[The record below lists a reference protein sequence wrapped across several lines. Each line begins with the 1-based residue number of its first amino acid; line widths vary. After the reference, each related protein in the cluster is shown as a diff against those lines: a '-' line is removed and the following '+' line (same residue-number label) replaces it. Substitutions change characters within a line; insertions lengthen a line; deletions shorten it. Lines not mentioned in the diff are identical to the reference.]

1 MTDATER
8 PRPGGARRAPRS
20 VRLSRRERRAQERM
34 QVRGGRR
41 ALRAPTTGGVRRA
54 SRSRLDEATRSG
66 GRRALRRPRRR
77 TRGLP
82 GTLGWTF
89 LGAVV
94 PGSGYLFAGRRLLGW
109 VLVLGWLSIVGA
121 LGWYFGRDWHR
132 AVDIAFDATALKT
145 AAAVM
150 ATLLLIW
157 LGVVW
162 TSYRMLRPRERPPWH
177 TAVGNVAVVVICL
190 VVAAPVLRAAQYAL
204 ATADLVT
211 TVLDGNSTATAPDVD
226 EQDPWADRE
235 RVSVLLLGG
244 DGGEGREGV
253 RTDSVIL
260 LSIDT
265 ETGKAVTFS
274 LPRNLAA
281 ARFPEESPLAELY
294 PEGYT
299 NGDPADGNYMLNA
312 VYRNIPAAHPGILG
326 KSSNEGA
333 DAVKQAVEG
342 TLGIP
347 VDYYVL
353 VNLEGFKEVV
363 DAMGGVTVNVNEP
376 IAIGGNTTANIPPD
390 DYLAPG
396 PDQHLDGFHALW
408 YARGR
413 WGSDDYERMDR
424 QRCMVDALVESADP
438 AGLLLRYLD
447 LVKAG
452 KEIVYTDIPSKLGS
466 AFVDLALRV
475 KDASVRSVV
484 FKTSDEFSSAAP
496 DIEYLHAAVQR
507 AIAPPR
513 RTAPAAGEGTTGADS
528 PKSPDTGAGGSSAAD
543 DGADDAVDACSYQPT
558 GETVEDALAA
568 DAAY

>member
-1 MTDATER
+1 MTDADER

-20 VRLSRRERRAQERM
+20 VRLSRRERRALARARA
-34 QVRGGRR
+34 RGGRR
-41 ALRAPTTGGVRRA
+41 ALRAPEAGPPVRRSA
-54 SRSRLDEATRSG
+54 RSRLDDGARG

-109 VLVLGWLSIVGA
+109 VLVLGWLAVVGA
-121 LGWYFGRDWHR
+121 VAWYFGRDWRR
-132 AVDIAFDATALKT
+132 AVDIAFDPTALKV
-145 AAAVM
+145 AAAVL
-150 ATLLLIW
+150 AVLLLLW

-162 TSYRMLRPRERPPWH
+162 TSYRMVRPRQRPRWH

-211 TVLDGNSTATAPDVD
+211 TVLDDNTTATAPDLD
-226 EQDPWADRE
+226 EEDPWAGTD

-244 DGGEGREGV
+244 DGGEGRDGV

-265 ETGKAVTFS
+265 ATGKAVTFS

-281 ARFPEESPLAELY
+281 ARFPEGSPLADLY
-294 PEGYT
+294 PAGYT
-299 NGDPADGNYMLNA
+299 NGDPAAGDYMLNA
-312 VYRNIPAAHPGILG
+312 IYRNVPAAHPGILG
-326 KSSNEGA
+326 NSSNEGA
-333 DAVKQAVEG
+333 DAIKQAVEG

-363 DAMGGVTVNVNEP
+363 DAMGGVTVNINEP
-376 IAIGGNTTANIPPD
+376 IAIGGDTTAQIPPD

-413 WGSDDYERMDR
+413 WGSDDYARMDR
-424 QRCMVDALVESADP
+424 QRCMVDALVDSADP
-438 AGLLLRYLD
+438 SSLLLRYLD
-447 LVKAG
+447 LLRAG
-452 KEIVYTDIPSKLGS
+452 KEIVYTDIPRQLGS
-466 AFVDLALRV
+466 AFVELALRV
-475 KDASVRSVV
+475 QDSGVRSVV
-484 FKTSDEFSSAAP
+484 FKTSDRFSSAAP
-496 DIEYLHAAVQR
+496 DIDYLHETVQR
-507 AIAPPR
+507 AISPPR
-513 RTAPAAGEGTTGADS
+513 RTSSAGGSGAGDGGTGS
-528 PKSPDTGAGGSSAAD
+528 TGAGRPAAE
-543 DGADDAVDACSYQPT
+543 DGTDDAQDACAYQPT
-558 GETVEDALAA
+558 GETVEDALAG